1 MSSTPPDPLPH
12 GLPLRFRN
20 LAIPDHHSDQKGDH
34 LVPDLLQTLKDAAT
48 LGPLRRAVRTV
59 APTKQQARQKMLVSG
74 VEGVVNQGEMLL
86 VIGPPTSNASTL
98 VRALSHS
105 NDFPLSDR
113 THLDYGLV
121 DHSAASRPRLFPSS
135 SSSSNSSRDDAKER
149 NLRSQVVFMDDRDV
163 HFATLSLESTLRPV
177 AHSKTPAH
185 RQDGSTRAQW
195 AEGKMRSVVDAL
207 GLSHALGTAVG
218 NPLVRGLSGGE
229 RKRASLAE
237 VLLAR
242 AAVLLLDG
250 PFNGLDSST
259 AVSLLEYLKTWAKE
273 GQRSVVVTTPHC
285 ADALYSQFDKV
296 LVLSSRGRQVYFGKS
311 SEAQAYFEQLGL
323 RFNRRVD
330 LGEGTAEFLVGCIE
344 GRKNDLHLERLWAS
358 STQRTALLHEME
370 HTYPERY
377 PLSSCADPLFA
388 ALRADKSRF
397 TPASSHYTVSFARQ
411 VALLTRR
418 QYALIRSELPAL
430 ATKTAVNLLLSLTV
444 GTLFLRLP
452 ATTEHAF
459 TRGSLLLLSIMFNA
473 YLSLAELGKTIE
485 GRDIV
490 KRQGDYGFFSAG
502 ALAVARVLG
511 DIPLIGV
518 QCTLFG
524 TITYLLAGLQWSLP
538 RFLIYLLFVFST
550 ALNLSCLF
558 RMIAALSPD
567 FESAIR
573 VCGVALNILVM
584 YAGYF
589 IPTPSLRSGLKW
601 IHYVVDPI
609 SYSYEAVLANEFHS
623 LDLACSPQD
632 IVPSGPTYPS
642 NPTYQTCALP
652 GSTPGSLTVSGDA
665 YLSLTYDFHYDRLAR
680 NLAILAVQAAVF
692 LAIGVVAT
700 EVLHFAPGGSTRLWK
715 ATGAVKRRLM
725 RKKHRRE
732 FDYKAA
738 SSTGSSNGNGNGRS
752 SSSARRSG
760 ESPSPSRTR
769 TPLLDPEDEEGLLV
783 DQEEGRGGAGFGE
796 EIEMDTDADG
806 GWSSDE
812 EEDDYG
818 DGREREEASALRTP
832 DGGSVDERE
841 EEVEGNM
848 EGSVLSWNNVS
859 LWVDTPLETRR
870 LLDRV
875 SGYIKPG
882 RVTALLGASG
892 AGKSTLLNTLA
903 GRSVGVVRGVI
914 RVDGLEPD
922 KEFYRTTGYVEQF
935 DLHDERS
942 SVREA
947 LEFSALLRQPAS
959 TPDSDKLAYVDHV
972 LSLLDLTH
980 LQDAI
985 IGSPGA
991 GLSAEQR
998 KRLTIAVEVVSK
1010 PAILFC
1016 DEPTTG
1022 QDTKSALR
1030 IVKLLRRLARTGLPV
1045 ICTIH
1050 QPSAETF
1057 SIFDDVLLLQRGGKQ
1072 VYFGPRKSAIDFFL
1086 PPPIEDDPAPA
1097 PTHTNPADFL
1107 LDVTKK
1113 GVDVPDEELSE
1124 LAGLDALN
1132 EKWTG
1137 SPEYRTVKEEL
1148 ERLGCASGPTTR
1160 AASPTQQQQ
1169 QRPPPPPSA
1178 SRLRECLLLTQRV
1191 SRNYFRDPS
1200 FSFTKLF
1207 TSSVVPLVIGLS
1219 FFRVGTEHTIVSM
1232 RNRTFS
1238 VFLLLFVPVVWMN
1251 AIIFKVHALRALW
1264 DARERPSGIYG
1275 RTAFA
1280 TSLLVSEVPYSV
1292 ACASAYF
1299 LLWYFLIGFPLEGSS
1314 IGFAFLLIQIFYF
1327 FQSTWALWI
1336 VSISRQLGTI
1346 ANLLPFFLVAMEA
1359 FNGSLM
1365 PYAQMPWYWRW
1376 LYYISPFQHYVRAML
1391 GELLHGIAVECSTA
1405 EIVSF
1410 RTPEGRTCADYAA
1423 DYLAS
1428 HAGHLLDPT
1437 STELC
1442 NFCPLSTG
1450 DEFLATLNMTH
1461 STRWSSLV
1469 ILGLYSLSNVALVYA
1484 LTFYP
1489 PRLPAFA
1496 AKAWEKVTGTAAGST
1511 HKRAE
1516 QVAQEQWAAEMRYE
1530 RELGAAALVGAAH
1543 DPFA

>member
-1 MSSTPPDPLPH
+1 MASSPPDPLPH
-12 GLPLRFRN
+12 GLPLRFLN
-20 LAIPDHHSDQKGDH
+20 LAVPDHHSASKGDH

-48 LGPLRRAVRTV
+48 LGPLRRAMGTV
-59 APTKQQARQKMLVSG
+59 LPHKHHGKEKMLVSG

-105 NDFPLSDR
+105 SDFPLSSHS
-113 THLDYGLV
+113 HLDYGLI
-121 DHSAASRPRLFPSS
+121 DHSAAARPRLFPSS
-135 SSSSNSSRDDAKER
+135 LTSHNASADEDGNER

-177 AHSKTPAH
+177 AHAKTPEH
-185 RQDGSTRAQW
+185 RPDGSSRSQW
-195 AEGKMRSVVDAL
+195 AEGKLKSVVDAL
-207 GLSHALGTAVG
+207 GLGHALGTAVG

-259 AVSLLEYLKTWAKE
+259 TVSLLEFLKTWAKE
-273 GQRSVVVTTPHC
+273 GKRSVVVTTPHC

-296 LVLSSRGRQVYFGKS
+296 LVLSSRGRQVFFGKS
-311 SEAQAYFEQLGL
+311 SDAQPYFEQLGL
-323 RFNRRVD
+323 GFTRRLD
-330 LGEGTAEFLVGCIE
+330 LGEGTAEFLVSCIE
-344 GRKNDLHLERLWAS
+344 GRKNDLLLERRWAA
-358 STQRTALLHEME
+358 STQRTALLHDIE
-370 HTYPERY
+370 HAYPEKY

-397 TPASSHYTVSFARQ
+397 TPRTSHYTVSFPRQ

-444 GTLFLRLP
+444 GTLFFRLP
-452 ATTEHAF
+452 ASTDHAF

-511 DIPLIGV
+511 DVPLIGV

-558 RMIAALSPD
+558 RMVAALSPD

-573 VCGVALNILVM
+573 VCGLALNILVM

-589 IPTPSLRSGLKW
+589 IPTPSMRSGLKW

-609 SYSYEAVLANEFHS
+609 SYSYEAVLSNEFHS
-623 LDLACSPQD
+623 LSLTCSPSH
-632 IVPSGPTYPS
+632 IIPTGPSYATVPDEYK
-642 NPTYQTCALP
+642 TCALP
-652 GSTPGSLTVSGDA
+652 GSAPGALDVSGDS
-665 YLSLTYDFHYDRLAR
+665 YLALTYDFHYERIWR
-680 NLAILAVQAAVF
+680 NLGILAVQAAVF
-692 LAIGVVAT
+692 LLIGVVAT
-700 EVLHFAPGGSTRLWK
+700 EVLQFAPGGSRRLWK
-715 ATGAVKRRLM
+715 ATEAVKRRLA
-725 RKKHRRE
+725 RKNGGGGKKGRQ
-732 FDYKAA
+732 FDYKNG
-738 SSTGSSNGNGNGRS
+738 TDGNGAGNG
-752 SSSARRSG
+752 AG
-760 ESPSPSRTR
+760 SPSRVR
-769 TPLLDPEDEEGLLV
+769 TPLLEPENEESLLRN
-783 DQEEGRGGAGFGE
+783 QEEARGGVGE
-796 EIEMDTDADG
+796 EFEMDTDAEE
-806 GWSSDE
+806 GWGDSSDE
-812 EEDDYG
+812 ED
-818 DGREREEASALRTP
+818 EAGEGTSALQTP
-832 DGGSVDERE
+832 EWGSVDERGGE
-841 EEVEGNM
+841 ADAIV

-903 GRSVGVVRGVI
+903 GRSVGVVRGII

-922 KEFYRTTGYVEQF
+922 KEFLRTTGYVEQF
-935 DLHDERS
+935 DLHDDRS

-947 LEFSALLRQPAS
+947 LEFSARLRQSAS
-959 TPDSDKLAYVDHV
+959 TPDSEKLAYVDHV

-985 IGSPGA
+985 IGNPGA

-1072 VYFGPRKSAIDFFL
+1072 VYFGPRASAVDYFL
-1086 PPPIEDDPAPA
+1086 PPATADNPTPA

-1113 GVDVPDEELSE
+1113 GVDVPDEELSD
-1124 LAGLDALN
+1124 LDGLDALN
-1132 EKWTG
+1132 QKWTS
-1137 SPEYRTVKEEL
+1137 SPEYRAVKQEL
-1148 ERLGCASGPTTR
+1148 ARLRCLSAANSG
-1160 AASPTQQQQ
+1160 AASPTAQ
-1169 QRPPPPPSA
+1169 QRVSPPPAA
-1178 SRLRECLLLTQRV
+1178 SRLKECLLLTQRV

-1219 FFRVGTEHTIVSM
+1219 FFRVGKEQTIVSLH
-1232 RNRTFS
+1232 NRMFS

-1280 TSLLVSEVPYSV
+1280 TSLLVSEIPYSV
-1292 ACASAYF
+1292 VCATAYF
-1299 LLWYFLIGFPLEGSS
+1299 VLWYFLIGFPTTAST
-1314 IGFAFLLIQIFYF
+1314 IGFSFLLIQIFYF

-1336 VSISRQLGTI
+1336 VSLSRSLGTI

-1359 FNGSLM
+1359 FNGALM

-1391 GELLHGIAVECSTA
+1391 GELLHGVPVECSAA
-1405 EIVSF
+1405 EVVSF
-1410 RTPEGRTCADYAA
+1410 RTPGGRTCADYAA
-1423 DYLAS
+1423 DYLAT
-1428 HAGHLLDPT
+1428 HAGHLLNPDANDM
-1437 STELC
+1437 C
-1442 NFCPLSTG
+1442 NFCPISSG
-1450 DEFLATLNMTH
+1450 DDFLGTVNITH
-1461 STRWSSLV
+1461 DTRLRSLI
-1469 ILGLYSLSNVALVYA
+1469 ILGLYSLSNVALVYL
-1484 LTFYP
+1484 LTFFP
-1489 PRLPAFA
+1489 PRLPASA
-1496 AKAWEKVTGTAAGST
+1496 AKAWEKVTGSAAGAT

-1530 RELGAAALVGAAH
+1530 RDFGAAALVGSAH